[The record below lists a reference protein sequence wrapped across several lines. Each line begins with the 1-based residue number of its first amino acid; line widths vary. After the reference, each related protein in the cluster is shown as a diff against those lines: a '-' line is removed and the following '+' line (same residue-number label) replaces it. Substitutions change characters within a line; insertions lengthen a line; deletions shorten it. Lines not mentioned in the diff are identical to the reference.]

1 MPPLA
6 RLEGR
11 MQMTETQRTDVD
23 LAREKIKKYLQ
34 DLTTAL
40 RSLPKAQSN
49 DIVEELRSHIV
60 EKSAA
65 GVDVNLDMNG
75 AMTPA
80 SVDAVL
86 AGLGAPESLAR
97 LYVADDLQIR
107 ALRSRSPVLIIRT
120 LFRWASLSFAGFSA
134 LAASIIGYSLSL
146 SLIICGLLR
155 PIHPQ
160 TAGLFRIPDGANDYS
175 VSLRLGF
182 TGVPLGSHDL
192 LGSWII
198 PIGIMAGLSLFLL
211 TSLFA
216 LWSIRRLRRATP
228 PRPPKNKDEDE
239 GDAEVSQ

>member
-1 MPPLA
+1 MLPPA

-11 MQMTETQRTDVD
+11 MQMTETQRTEID
-23 LAREKIKKYLQ
+23 LARAKIKKYLQ
-34 DLTTAL
+34 DLAAAL
-40 RSLPKAQSN
+40 SSLPKEQSN

-65 GVDVNLDMNG
+65 GVDMNGDMNG

-107 ALRSRSPVLIIRT
+107 ALKSRSPVLIIRT

-134 LAASIIGYSLSL
+134 LVASIIGYSLSL

-155 PIHPQ
+155 PIHPR
-160 TAGLFRIPDGANDYS
+160 TAGLFRIPDGADYS

-182 TGVPLGSHDL
+182 AGLPPGSHDL

-198 PIGIMAGLSLFLL
+198 PIGVMAGLGLFLV

-228 PRPPKNKDEDE
+228 AMSRRNE
-239 GDAEVSQ
+239 GQAEAYR

>member
-1 MPPLA
+1 
-6 RLEGR
+6 

-65 GVDVNLDMNG
+65 GGDMNG
-75 AMTPA
+75 NVTPA
-80 SVDAVL
+80 SLDAVL

-107 ALRSRSPVLIIRT
+107 ALKSRSPVLIIRT

-182 TGVPLGSHDL
+182 TGVPPGSHDL
-192 LGSWII
+192 LGLWII
-198 PIGIMAGLSLFLL
+198 PIGVMAGLGLFLL

-228 PRPPKNKDEDE
+228 ARLPKNKDEDE

>member
-1 MPPLA
+1 
-6 RLEGR
+6 
-11 MQMTETQRTDVD
+11 MTETQRTETRGTDVD
-23 LAREKIKKYLQ
+23 LARAKIKKYLQ
-34 DLTTAL
+34 DLAAAL
-40 RSLPKAQSN
+40 GSLPKEQSN

-65 GVDVNLDMNG
+65 NFNVNDDMNG
-75 AMTPA
+75 TMTPA

-107 ALRSRSPVLIIRT
+107 ALKSRSPVLIIRT

-134 LAASIIGYSLSL
+134 LVASIIGYSLSL

-155 PIHPQ
+155 PIHPR

-182 TGVPLGSHDL
+182 TGLPPGSHDL
-192 LGSWII
+192 LGLWII
-198 PIGIMAGLSLFLL
+198 PIGVMAGLGLFLL

-228 PRPPKNKDEDE
+228 ALSRRDE
-239 GDAEVSQ
+239 GDAEVSR